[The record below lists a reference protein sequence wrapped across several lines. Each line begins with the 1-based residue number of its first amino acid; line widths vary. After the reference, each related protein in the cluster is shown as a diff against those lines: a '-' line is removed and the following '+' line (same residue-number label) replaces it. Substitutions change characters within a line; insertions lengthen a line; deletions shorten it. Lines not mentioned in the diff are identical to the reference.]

1 MQRKGRNALRF
12 LWYPESDL
20 PRETAE
26 ARGEPN
32 KRDFVDKVTSYPYV
46 NDYFGYL
53 AKGARPKTND
63 WVNGAAKK

>member
-1 MQRKGRNALRF
+1 MPQ
-12 LWYPESDL
+12 
-20 PRETAE
+20 ETAE
-26 ARGEPN
+26 AREEPN